1 MVSLGRSPGVEI
13 SDPRLSS
20 LDIFFFEA
28 FGDCYL
34 EWLLP
39 IYIPTFRHV
48 GDSLSSRRSPAFIA
62 YRLVRMVSLTGG
74 A

>member
-20 LDIFFFEA
+20 LDIFFLGIRRLL
-28 FGDCYL
+28 FGVAVANIHSH
-34 EWLLP
+34 LP
-39 IYIPTFRHV
+39 TCR
-48 GDSLSSRRSPAFIA
+48 DSLSSRRSPAFIA